1 MAVALF
7 NCFLLVATETVRWIE
22 MIDVEDYR
30 QEFSKENRL
39 LENGDWKIYVRGLV
53 SSVTGYERTQYVYLS
68 LTNQNGIAQVI
79 YYSPVMLDYRST
91 ENYENQL
98 KHLPDVLELI
108 IDPQKGFKEKG
119 AGLTLMTIE
128 GVAQYCIVLRDTVR
142 VQLSENSEPVTIMQP
157 SDVMATVNEYAS
169 AFDDIENLLERAG
182 LNIGSDVL

>member
-1 MAVALF
+1 
-7 NCFLLVATETVRWIE
+7 
-22 MIDVEDYR
+22 MIDVEDYKK
-30 QEFSKENRL
+30 EFSKENRL

-68 LTNQNGIAQVI
+68 LTNKGGIAQVI
-79 YYSPVMLDYRST
+79 YYSPVMLDYRNT
-91 ENYENQL
+91 DNYENQL

-128 GVAQYCIVLRDTVR
+128 GVAQYCIVLRDTIR
-142 VQLSENSEPVTIMQP
+142 IQLSQDSEPTTIMNP
-157 SDVMATVNEYAS
+157 SDVIATVNEYAS